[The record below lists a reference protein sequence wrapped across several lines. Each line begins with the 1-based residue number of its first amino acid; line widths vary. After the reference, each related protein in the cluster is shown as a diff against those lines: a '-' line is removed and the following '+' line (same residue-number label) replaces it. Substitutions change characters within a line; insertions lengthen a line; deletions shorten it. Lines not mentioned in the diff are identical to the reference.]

1 MTDRIDE
8 VRQKAKR
15 LIEIANNPYCLGPVS
30 LLDGVKEVVPALLG
44 EIDLLTEA
52 HEAML
57 RDLQTRTRQV
67 EALGKERDAAV
78 EDLKTMALAMRESD
92 ELEVGCCFACKFD
105 ASNNDNMEPW
115 NECPG
120 FNTDNCFE
128 WRGLQD
134 GKGDSNEPQ

>member
-8 VRQKAKR
+8 IRARCNAAKVEYQKGNTIDCAC
-15 LIEIANNPYCLGPVS
+15 LSWAIVLNDIPY
-30 LLDGVKEVVPALLG
+30 LLS

-57 RDLQTRTRQV
+57 RDLQTRAAQV

-105 ASNNDNMEPW
+105 ASNSDNMEPW
-115 NECPG
+115 DECPG
-120 FNTDNCFE
+120 FGTDNCFE
-128 WRGLQD
+128 WRGPQA
-134 GKGDSNEPQ
+134 GKGEAE

>member
-1 MTDRIDE
+1 MH
-8 VRQKAKR
+8 KR
-15 LIEIANNPYCLGPVS
+15 EIIIT
-30 LLDGVKEVVPALLG
+30 G
-44 EIDLLTEA
+44 EYAQRVIDLTARAEA
-52 HEAML
+52 AEA
-57 RDLQTRTRQV
+57 
-67 EALGKERDAAV
+67 ERDAAV

-128 WRGLQD
+128 WRGPQA
-134 GKGDSNEPQ
+134 GKGEAPNE